1 MTTPTTQS
9 HPTEPDAMSRE
20 GRSAGAASSP
30 DDAVATPGAGGQN
43 PGAIAGR
50 RMNIAMFSIG
60 AVTIIGMLVI
70 LFGLYVT
77 KPENGVIIF
86 IGVITLLIAV
96 LAWGVVVPI
105 VVGRLIREI
114 FNSRGKE
121 RRRPP
126 LQPE

>member
-9 HPTEPDAMSRE
+9 HPTEPDATR
-20 GRSAGAASSP
+20 AGAASSP
-30 DDAVATPGAGGQN
+30 DDAIATPSAGGRN
-43 PGAIAGR
+43 PSAIADR
-50 RMNIAMFSIG
+50 RLNIAMFSIG
-60 AVTIIGMLVI
+60 AVTIIGILAI

-96 LAWGVVVPI
+96 LAWGVVVLI
-105 VVGRLIREI
+105 VVVRLIREI
-114 FNSRGKE
+114 VNSRGKE